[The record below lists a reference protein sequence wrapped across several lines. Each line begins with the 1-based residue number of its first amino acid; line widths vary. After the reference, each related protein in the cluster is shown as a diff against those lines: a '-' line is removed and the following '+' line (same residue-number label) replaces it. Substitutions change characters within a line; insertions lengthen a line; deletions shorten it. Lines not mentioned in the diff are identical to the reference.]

1 MCGEV
6 VFNIGVA
13 FCILLGL
20 NEGQI
25 GVRFIVH
32 V

>member
-1 MCGEV
+1 MGGEV
-6 VFNIGVA
+6 FKVGKA

-20 NEGQI
+20 NEGQRGI
-25 GVRFIVH
+25 TFIVH